1 LVPGYWPKICP
12 ISCPACCAGWN
23 TSEHRPVNAWFP
35 RVTLHSLVVAI
46 SVLVYVLTTRV
57 ERERR
62 PPSIAIAWV
71 LGMIAVPYFALPTYL
86 LFGRRKLPRKV
97 LRWSGIGSHCTHW
110 AEDLI
115 ESFGLAPCAPSSVR
129 LHQDGS
135 ESAAALFATMS
146 SAIDRL
152 DICTYILGND
162 AFGREAMQRMIERA
176 RSGVQVRLLID
187 GVGALQLPHSSLRH
201 LKGAGIQ
208 TAIFSPLFA
217 RKTQGP
223 RNLRNHRKMAIADG
237 ARLWAG
243 GRNLAAEYFTGLK
256 GAPPWRDLSFDLQ
269 GPVAAAAAYQF
280 EADWVAAG
288 GRPAAHAAEAG
299 LAAPGLVAPDVVAPG
314 VTAPGVVTSVSQPA
328 GGRAQFLPSGPD
340 QAEDTVHALLID
352 ACFHARERM
361 LAVTPYF
368 VPDVSLETAMRLA
381 AHRGVEIDLCIP
393 VVSNHRLADFARN
406 RALRSLSAAGVRIHL
421 LPYMNHAKA
430 VVFDESLAIS
440 GSVNLDSRSL
450 LLNYE
455 CAVVFYGEREID
467 WLANWIQALIPEA
480 QPFDAQAPGLWRDIG
495 EGLLLTVAYQL

>member
-1 LVPGYWPKICP
+1 M
-12 ISCPACCAGWN
+12 
-23 TSEHRPVNAWFP
+23 NAWFP
-35 RVTLHSLVVAI
+35 RVTFHSLIVAI
-46 SVLVYVLTTRV
+46 SVLIYVLTTRV
-57 ERERR
+57 EHERR

-71 LGMIAVPYFALPTYL
+71 LGMMAVPYLALPIYL

-97 LRWSGIGSHCTHW
+97 LRWSGIGSHCAHW

-115 ESFGLAPCAPSSVR
+115 ESFDLAPSAPSSVR
-129 LHQDGS
+129 LHQDGD
-135 ESAAALFATMS
+135 ESASALFATMS
-146 SAIDRL
+146 SATLRL

-176 RSGVQVRLLID
+176 RSGVQVRFLID
-187 GVGALQLPHSSLRH
+187 GVGAIQLPHLCFKH
-201 LKGAGIQ
+201 LNIAGIE

-223 RNLRNHRKMAIADG
+223 RNLRNHRKMVIADG
-237 ARLWAG
+237 AQLWTG
-243 GRNLAAEYFTGLK
+243 GRNLAAEYFIGIK
-256 GAPPWRDLSFDLQ
+256 GAKPWRDLSFDLQ
-269 GPVAAAAAYQF
+269 GLVAAAAASQF

-288 GRPAAHAAEAG
+288 GRPAAHTTAAG
-299 LAAPGLVAPDVVAPG
+299 VV
-314 VTAPGVVTSVSQPA
+314 TPGVVTPVPQSA

-352 ACFHARERM
+352 ACFHVRERM

-381 AHRGVEIDLCIP
+381 ARRGVQIDLVLP
-393 VVSNHRLADFARN
+393 AVSNHRLADFARN
-406 RALRSLSAAGVRIHL
+406 RALRALKDAGVRIHL
-421 LPYMNHAKA
+421 LPYMIHAKA
-430 VVFDESLAIS
+430 VVFDESLALS

-455 CAVVFYGEREID
+455 CAVVFYGAGEID
-467 WLANWIQALIPEA
+467 WLANWIQKLIPEA
-480 QPFDAQAPGLWRDIG
+480 RPFDAQAAGLWRDIG

>member
-1 LVPGYWPKICP
+1 
-12 ISCPACCAGWN
+12 
-23 TSEHRPVNAWFP
+23 VNAWFP
-35 RVTLHSLVVAI
+35 RVTLHSLVVAT
-46 SVLVYVLTTRV
+46 SVLVYVLTRRV

-71 LGMIAVPYFALPTYL
+71 LGMIAVPYLALPTYL
-86 LFGRRKLPRKV
+86 LFGRRKLPRKE
-97 LRWSGIGSHCTHW
+97 LPWSGIRSHCTHW

-115 ESFGLAPCAPSSVR
+115 ESFGLAPSAPSSVR
-129 LHQDGS
+129 LHQDGN
-135 ESAAALFATMS
+135 ESASALFATMS
-146 SAIDRL
+146 RAIDRL

-187 GVGALQLPHSSLRH
+187 GVGATQLPHSSLSH
-201 LKGAGIQ
+201 LNVAGIQ

-223 RNLRNHRKMAIADG
+223 RNLRNHRKMVIADG
-237 ARLWAG
+237 AQLWAG
-243 GRNLAAEYFTGLK
+243 GRNLAAEYFIGLK
-256 GAPPWRDLSFDLQ
+256 GAKPWRDLSFDLQ
-269 GPVAAAAAYQF
+269 GHVAAAADSQF

-288 GRPAAHAAEAG
+288 GRPAAATGAS
-299 LAAPGLVAPDVVAPG
+299 PG
-314 VTAPGVVTSVSQPA
+314 VGTSMPQCD

-352 ACFHARERM
+352 ACFHVRER
-361 LAVTPYF
+361 LLVVTPYF
-368 VPDVSLETAMRLA
+368 VPDTALETAMRLA
-381 AHRGVEIDLCIP
+381 ARRGVKIDLVVP
-393 VVSNHRLADFARN
+393 AVSNHRLADFARN
-406 RALRSLSAAGVRIHL
+406 RALRALGTAGVSIHL
-421 LPYMNHAKA
+421 LPYMNHGKA

-455 CAVVFYGEREID
+455 CAVVFYGTREIE

-480 QPFDAQAPGLWRDIG
+480 QPFDCSAPGLWRDIG

>member
-1 LVPGYWPKICP
+1 V
-12 ISCPACCAGWN
+12 N
-23 TSEHRPVNAWFP
+23 TWFP
-35 RVTLHSLVVAI
+35 PVTLHSLVVAI
-46 SVLVYVLTTRV
+46 SVLVYVLTTRA
-57 ERERR
+57 EHERR

-71 LGMIAVPYFALPTYL
+71 LGMIALPYLALPTYL

-97 LRWSGIGSHCTHW
+97 LRWSGIGSHCAHW

-115 ESFGLAPCAPSSVR
+115 ESFGLAPCAPSSIR

-162 AFGREAMQRMIERA
+162 AFGREAMQRMIDRA

-187 GVGALQLPHSSLRH
+187 GVGAIQLPRACFAQLN
-201 LKGAGIQ
+201 LAGVQ

-223 RNLRNHRKMAIADG
+223 RNLRNHRKLAIADG
-237 ARLWAG
+237 AHLWAG

-269 GPVAAAAAYQF
+269 GPVATAAAYQF

-288 GRPAAHAAEAG
+288 GRPVARAAVPAA
-299 LAAPGLVAPDVVAPG
+299 
-314 VTAPGVVTSVSQPA
+314 VTPGVVTPDVATPRVAAFVPQHA
-328 GGRAQFLPSGPD
+328 GSRAQFVPSGPD

-352 ACFHARERM
+352 ACFHVRERL

-381 AHRGVEIDLCIP
+381 ARRGVKIDLVLP
-393 VVSNHRLADFARN
+393 VVSNHRLADFVRN
-406 RALRSLSAAGVRIHL
+406 RALRALSAAGVRIHL
-421 LPYMNHAKA
+421 LPHMNHAKA
-430 VVFDESLAIS
+430 VVFDDSLAIS

-455 CAVVFYGEREID
+455 SAVVFYGAREID
-467 WLANWIQALIPEA
+467 WLANWIEALIPEA
-480 QPFDAQAPGLWRDIG
+480 QPFDPRAPSLLRDIG